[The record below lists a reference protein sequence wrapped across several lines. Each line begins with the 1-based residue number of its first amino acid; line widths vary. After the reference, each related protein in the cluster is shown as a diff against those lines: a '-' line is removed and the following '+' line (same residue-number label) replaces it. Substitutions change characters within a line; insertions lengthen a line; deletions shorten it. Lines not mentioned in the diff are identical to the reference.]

1 MRAAIIIAVAVSLLL
16 AATGPA
22 LGRRLP
28 PAVGARLLVAA
39 SVLVAGCSVFVLGVM
54 AFTWV
59 GQLAPVA
66 AFGQWSVA
74 DLRSADPIP
83 TEIAAASTVLLLPAA
98 GWWLV
103 VVAGHCRALLAAH
116 RSCRHLTAAGAL
128 VVVDD
133 QRPDAFTTPQPAGRI
148 VVTTGLLH
156 ALTDQERRVVL
167 AHETSHLLHRHAWWL
182 LAADLAAAANPLLRP
197 TARAAARCVER
208 WADED
213 AATTTG
219 DRRAAARALARTA
232 LLTRNPDLAGRLA
245 LSATGGDVPAR
256 VRALMAPPPRA
267 RPASVAVLAAL
278 LLVLSAATVMVQHR
292 GEQLFEYAGHHRM
305 AAADN
310 HR

>member
-1 MRAAIIIAVAVSLLL
+1 VRAAVIIAVAVSLLL

-28 PAVGARLLVAA
+28 PAAGARLLVAA

-66 AFGQWSVA
+66 AFGEWSVA
-74 DLRSADPIP
+74 DLRTADPIP
-83 TEIAAASTVLLLPAA
+83 TEIAAGSVVLLLPAA
-98 GWWLV
+98 GWWLAV
-103 VVAGHCRALLAAH
+103 VTRRCRALLAAH
-116 RSCRHLTAAGAL
+116 RSCRHLSAAGAL
-128 VVVDD
+128 VVVDN

-167 AHETSHLLHRHAWWL
+167 AHEASHLLHRHAWWL
-182 LAADLAAAANPLLRP
+182 LAADLAAAANPLLLP
-197 TARAAARCVER
+197 TARTAARCVER

-256 VRALMAPPPRA
+256 VRALIAPPPRA

-278 LLVLSAATVMVQHR
+278 LLVLCAATLMVQHR
-292 GEQLFEYAGHHRM
+292 GEQLFEHAGHHRI
-305 AAADN
+305 AAGN